1 MTTSLAI
8 YQLLEKLALQPIGVV
23 AIPTHFSI
31 VIRLRNALNDP
42 SAPFKKIVDILHGEP
57 TVSAYVVQ
65 AANVA
70 SLYNG
75 SKILDV
81 EKAVNKLG
89 TSAVRRIALGVA
101 MSQLAKSKELLPF
114 ANLARILW
122 LNSLYTAAAAAVIA
136 ENLTT
141 QNREEALFTGLTVNL
156 GAFYMLYLASQQEAA
171 RNNLTEV
178 RSAVLRHYV
187 SLTTRVLDKFGFPEE
202 FLETLKVD
210 TLQGGLETSPK
221 SKQALIYAAHQM
233 AMAAYPWTEQDHT
246 LDGFTTMYTDLLPEI
261 QSRFLK
267 LQEEFK

>member
-1 MTTSLAI
+1 MTTSLAA
-8 YQLLEKLALQPIGVV
+8 YQLLEKLALQQIGVV

-70 SLYNG
+70 SLY
-75 SKILDV
+75 SSTKILDV

-114 ANLARILW
+114 ANLARTLW
-122 LNSLYTAAAAAVIA
+122 LNSLYTAAAATVLA
-136 ENLTT
+136 EHLTT
-141 QNREEALFTGLTVNL
+141 QNHEEALFTGLMINL
-156 GAFYMLYLASQQEAA
+156 GAFYMLYLASQHEASRA
-171 RNNLTEV
+171 SLSEV
-178 RSAVLRHYV
+178 RSAVLRHYL
-187 SLTTRVLDKFGFPEE
+187 SLTGRVLDKFGFPQE
-202 FLETLKVD
+202 FLDVLKID
-210 TLQGGLETSPK
+210 DLEGGLQTAPK
-221 SKQALIYAAHQM
+221 SKQELVYAAHRI
-233 AMAAYPWTEQDHT
+233 AMVKYPWTEEEAD
-246 LDGFTTMYTDLLPEI
+246 LEGFNQMYIDLSGDI
-261 QSRFLK
+261 DARFHK